1 MKSRRRRQ
9 RAPNR
14 RVRSKELSVYL
25 RLGLPGGVVVFLLR
39 LAGML
44 WGWGWLVLTAIVYFV
59 VGYMAA
65 DERARRTFGHR
76 RVKSSY
82 VGEALPTALVAWL
95 SGWLA
100 FVGLLIG
107 WLLFQDVFGR
117 VEGLIAAVPWTLPLA
132 FIAGIAGGQWRQAS

>member
-1 MKSRRRRQ
+1 MTMHRRRH

-14 RVRSKELSVYL
+14 RVRSKAQSVYL
-25 RLGLPGGVVVFLLR
+25 RLGLPGGGVVFLLR
-39 LAGML
+39 LLSLL

-76 RVKSSY
+76 RVKPSY
-82 VGEALPTALVAWL
+82 IGESLLTALVAWFA
-95 SGWLA
+95 GWLV
-100 FVGLLIG
+100 FVVVLIG

-117 VEGLIAAVPWTLPLA
+117 VEGIIAAVPWTLPLA
-132 FIAGIAGGQWRQAS
+132 FIAGVAGGQWRQAN